1 MNPFLAKPLKR
12 VQAPA
17 APNLKNS
24 SQEHRP
30 SKVLIPKNTKPG
42 NLDKKTADPQKLKNP
57 SPGREKNTKSNNI
70 SVINK
75 FSKEEERITTDP
87 GIPNNIENKAK
98 IFTPSN
104 LKIDKNIKMT
114 FPKTT
119 NKLIFDT
126 EDDIF
131 EYLRIRLKDGKIK
144 NIIQKLDLKKSDFTG
159 FTLAKKNQGFTIYEI
174 EFEEDL
180 DKINEAIKK
189 QKIEINK
196 KPIEIR
202 YVGGG
207 GVAPSKK
214 NIEVKD
220 KDKNI
225 DNKKPEN
232 LIHAMKNKTLERV
245 EREGM
250 IKNEKVNNE
259 IKNLQNK
266 IFKHKEELKNAENEN
281 DYIRKE
287 QEKKAMAAA
296 AALRAS
302 TRHSNSSV
310 DSRRIA
316 GGKIPNGQKED
327 ESVPL
332 NMTNNISNIKD
343 DDKKKMSIEE
353 NQKRISKAYVRFK
366 KAFSSQNKD
375 DDDKNKGK
383 INNSE
388 KIQSLAEILKEHII
402 KPLAEIQEE
411 NDTAKPRAGSV
422 GSRPLKNEGIENVLQ
437 NIPVQKKN
445 VKKPKIVAFA
455 E

>member
-1 MNPFLAKPLKR
+1 MNPFLSKPLKR

-30 SKVLIPKNTKPG
+30 SKVLVPKNMKPA
-42 NLDKKTADPQKLKNP
+42 NIDKKMADPQKLKNP
-57 SPGREKNTKSNNI
+57 SPGHEKNTKSNNI
-70 SVINK
+70 SLINK
-75 FSKEEERITTDP
+75 FSKEEERSVTNP
-87 GIPNNIENKAK
+87 GIPNNIKNNAK
-98 IFTPSN
+98 SFTLSN
-104 LKIDKNIKMT
+104 LKIDQNIKMT
-114 FPKTT
+114 FPKAT

-131 EYLRIRLKDGKIK
+131 EYLRIRLKEGKIK
-144 NIIQKLDLKKSDFTG
+144 NIIQKLDLKKSEFTG
-159 FTLAKKNQGFTIYEI
+159 FTLSKKNQGFTIYEI

-180 DKINEAIKK
+180 GKINDLIKK
-189 QKIEINK
+189 QKVEINK

-207 GVAPSKK
+207 NVGLSKK
-214 NIEVKD
+214 NTEFKE
-220 KDKNI
+220 KEKNI
-225 DNKKPEN
+225 ENKKPEN

-245 EREGM
+245 EKEDI

-266 IFKHKEELKNAENEN
+266 INKHKEELKNAENEN

-302 TRHSNSSV
+302 TRQANSSV
-310 DSRRIA
+310 DNRRIPA
-316 GGKIPNGQKED
+316 SKIPNGQKED
-327 ESVPL
+327 ESVSL

-343 DDKKKMSIEE
+343 DDKKKASIEE
-353 NQKRISKAYVRFK
+353 SKRRISKAYIRFK
-366 KAFSSQNKD
+366 KAFQNKD

-411 NDTAKPRAGSV
+411 NDAAKPRAGSV
-422 GSRPLKNEGIENVLQ
+422 GSRPIKNEGIEDVLQ

-445 VKKPKIVAFA
+445 VKKPKIVTFV
-455 E
+455 

>member
-1 MNPFLAKPLKR
+1 
-12 VQAPA
+12 
-17 APNLKNS
+17 
-24 SQEHRP
+24 
-30 SKVLIPKNTKPG
+30 
-42 NLDKKTADPQKLKNP
+42 
-57 SPGREKNTKSNNI
+57 
-70 SVINK
+70 
-75 FSKEEERITTDP
+75 
-87 GIPNNIENKAK
+87 
-98 IFTPSN
+98 
-104 LKIDKNIKMT
+104 
-114 FPKTT
+114 
-119 NKLIFDT
+119 
-126 EDDIF
+126 
-131 EYLRIRLKDGKIK
+131 
-144 NIIQKLDLKKSDFTG
+144 
-159 FTLAKKNQGFTIYEI
+159 
-174 EFEEDL
+174 
-180 DKINEAIKK
+180 
-189 QKIEINK
+189 
-196 KPIEIR
+196 
-202 YVGGG
+202 
-207 GVAPSKK
+207 
-214 NIEVKD
+214 
-220 KDKNI
+220 
-225 DNKKPEN
+225 
-232 LIHAMKNKTLERV
+232 
-245 EREGM
+245 M